1 MSDDLISRQVAI
13 DAVCKFYCENSN
25 KNCDV
30 SDKCRLRYVICQVPS
45 EQLKTGRWEPLFGT
59 IGKVF
64 KCSECGAAVTVA
76 YECFKDG
83 CYYDY
88 CPYCGAKM
96 EGKRNA

>member
-1 MSDDLISRQVAI
+1 MSDELISRQAAI
-13 DAVCKFYCENSN
+13 DIFNDYNIAVENGKIESY
-25 KNCDV
+25 
-30 SDKCRLRYVICQVPS
+30 RQYR
-45 EQLKTGRWEPLFGT
+45 EQLSKLSSAQPKTGRWKPLFGT
-59 IGKVF
+59 MGKVF

-96 EGKRNA
+96 EGDGE